1 MREDLDEQ
9 RRTEESLKAKL
20 TQVNVQVTNEE
31 SEILI
36 L

>member
-9 RRTEESLKAKL
+9 RRNEESLKAKL
-20 TQVNVQVTNEE
+20 AQVNVQVTNEE